1 MKKSLVVT
9 ALFLLT
15 LVSVF
20 AGNSGNVIVEGHYQG
35 KNLFIKNA
43 FGGSGVGFC
52 VYEITVNGELS
63 TDEINSSAFEIDFNN
78 FNLKIGDPLLVTIK
92 HKNDCEIQVL
102 NPDVLKPK
110 ATFNI
115 SDISFNNNGV
125 LSWTASNETGA
136 MDYIVEQ
143 FRWNKWV
150 KVGEV
155 RGKGVPGK
163 HNYSFKITPHS
174 GMNKARVKQVDY
186 SGKPRF
192 SPAAEYNA
200 DVAEISLEGKT
211 KFKDEIV
218 FTNGE
223 TLYEVYDKYGN
234 IVKRGFGD
242 KANVTSLE
250 KGTYYLSY
258 DNKTETIAIK

>member
-1 MKKSLVVT
+1 MKKILVI
-9 ALFLLT
+9 AAFLL
-15 LVSVF
+15 LVFSSAF
-20 AGNSGNVIVEGHYQG
+20 ADNSGNIIVEGHYQA
-35 KNLFIKNA
+35 KNIFIKNS

-78 FNLKIGDPLLVTIK
+78 YNFKIGDPILVKIK
-92 HKNDCEIQVL
+92 YKSDCEIQVL

-110 ATFNI
+110 STFI
-115 SDISFNNNGV
+115 TGDITFTKQGV
-125 LSWTASNETGA
+125 LNWTASNETGA
-136 MDYIVEQ
+136 LDYIVEQ

-155 RGKGVPGK
+155 RGNGLPGQ
-163 HNYSFKITPHS
+163 HEYSFKVTPHS
-174 GMNKARVKQVDY
+174 GTNKARVKQVDY
-186 SGKPRF
+186 TGKPRF
-192 SPAAEYNA
+192 SSTVEYDSDIEA
-200 DVAEISLEGKT
+200 ITLEEKT
-211 KFKDEIV
+211 KFKDEIL

-234 IVKRGFGD
+234 IVKRGFGG
-242 KANVTSLE
+242 KANIQTLE